1 MAERDECRVCREM
14 QKKKHKYDIIW
25 KIVAVVS
32 TILAIVFICLYAC
45 SGNVVKETEIN
56 NNVEVSNEGQDIYNS
71 NIGTV
76 SAVDNSKEDNSQALI
91 ICMIFAVLVAVGIG
105 GTYVGYVISQGRHK
119 QQHKDKEQDEE
130 ASSEN
135 GTN

>member
-1 MAERDECRVCREM
+1 MAERKECEICREM
-14 QKKKHKYDIIW
+14 QKRKHKYDIVW
-25 KIVAVVS
+25 KIVAIVS

-45 SGNVVKETEIN
+45 SGTIVKETEIN
-56 NNVEVSNEGQDIYNS
+56 NNVEVSNEGKDIYNN

-91 ICMIFAVLVAVGIG
+91 ICMIFAILVAVGIG

-119 QQHKDKEQDEE
+119 QQREGSEQDEKTRKE
-130 ASSEN
+130 EN
-135 GTN
+135 NN